1 MVTKPT
7 VEDMWRAM
15 LTGQDPGLRRGRHLF
30 GLLPSN
36 PRCKFCNIP
45 FRGPGA
51 LLMRLFGKRR
61 SDMNP
66 YFCDACESFARDHLG
81 GAEVEMTLFFADVR
95 DSSALAERLGA
106 VEFSLLMGRF
116 YAAASR
122 VLIKTDAFV
131 NKLVGDEVVGHYIP
145 GFAGP
150 EHAHKAT
157 QAAQD
162 LLHLTGHGAASDPWI
177 PVGVGI
183 HTGNVF
189 FGSFGG
195 TEGTFVEMT
204 ALGDNVN
211 IAARLASAAGPG
223 EILVTEATCTAA
235 GLNPALER
243 RQLDLKGRSEP
254 VSVRVLR
261 VVDR

>member
-1 MVTKPT
+1 MATEPT

-15 LTGQDPGLRRGRHLF
+15 LTGQHPGLRRGRHLF

-36 PRCKFCNIP
+36 PRCKLCNVP

-51 LLMRLFGKRR
+51 LLTRLFGKRR
-61 SDMNP
+61 SGMNP
-66 YFCDACESFARDHLG
+66 YFCDACESFARDYRG

-95 DSSALAERLGA
+95 GSSALAERLGA
-106 VEFSLLMGRF
+106 VEFSRLMDRF

-150 EHAHKAT
+150 EHAHKAI

-195 TEGTFVEMT
+195 AEGTFVEPT

-223 EILVTEATCTAA
+223 EILVTEAACTTA
-235 GLNPALER
+235 GLNRVLER